1 VFSKLR
7 QRLGG
12 RVRIM
17 SSGSAP
23 ISAEVLEF
31 LRVCFGGVVFEGYGM
46 TESACVIAKTAAS
59 DFTTGHVGAP
69 APSCEVKL
77 VVRGAAGV
85 LACCA
90 CVLRCAFAVCPCAHA
105 RALPCAGCA

>member
-1 VFSKLR
+1 
-7 QRLGG
+7 
-12 RVRIM
+12 M

-69 APSCEVKL
+69 APSCEIKL
-77 VVRGAAGV
+77 VVRRMW
-85 LACCA
+85 L
-90 CVLRCAFAVCPCAHA
+90 
-105 RALPCAGCA
+105 

>member
-1 VFSKLR
+1 
-7 QRLGG
+7 
-12 RVRIM
+12 M

-69 APSCEVKL
+69 APSCEIKL
-77 VVRGAAGV
+77 VVRAVRCGGACAMRCLHMCSLAHV
-85 LACCA
+85 LCC
-90 CVLRCAFAVCPCAHA
+90 CCCFS
-105 RALPCAGCA
+105 